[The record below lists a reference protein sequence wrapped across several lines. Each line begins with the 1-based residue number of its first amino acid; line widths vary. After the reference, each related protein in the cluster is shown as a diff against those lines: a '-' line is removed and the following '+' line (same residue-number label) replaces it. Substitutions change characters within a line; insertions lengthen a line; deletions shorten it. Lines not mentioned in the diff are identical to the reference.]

1 MPEATQPGSDWPL
14 PGKTLGFPSLAAHSC
29 TFQKEWGIKTKSSG
43 IVLKNRGS
51 CALRKKVGRKARTVG
66 GKRRAMGV
74 FGDDA
79 GLCIW
84 TPGSRE
90 LACLG
95 KVPVAITFGWRQG
108 QAAVCHHFSF
118 PSAAPSG
125 IGKPTF

>member
-79 GLCIW
+79 GLHLD
-84 TPGSRE
+84 TRQPGAGVSGKGPCGHNVR
-90 LACLG
+90 LAPRPGGGLS
-95 KVPVAITFGWRQG
+95 PF
-108 QAAVCHHFSF
+108 
-118 PSAAPSG
+118 
-125 IGKPTF
+125 